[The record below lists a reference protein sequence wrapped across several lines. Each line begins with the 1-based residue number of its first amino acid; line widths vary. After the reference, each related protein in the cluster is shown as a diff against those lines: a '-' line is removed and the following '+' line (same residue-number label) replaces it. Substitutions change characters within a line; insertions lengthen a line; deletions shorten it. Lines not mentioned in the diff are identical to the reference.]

1 MKKLSERGGG
11 GSRRDRASVRPVT
24 LSIQELAAGGSG
36 IARTEQGEVVFVP
49 GTASGDVVEADV
61 DRSVR
66 PARGKVLRVLT
77 PGPGRVEPLCAFVT
91 SCGGCDW
98 MHLSAA
104 TQQEAHAVLVQRAIR
119 RTTSDV
125 ALPPLRVH
133 PAPQPFGYRTRA
145 RLLAKASRGGS
156 RRGSGRGVH
165 GTSGI
170 GVGYRASGTHALV
183 PVDRCLVLTPSLDAL
198 LSELPDLLVGA
209 TGEGDVL
216 IAAGA
221 GGRPVVELAWRGELA
236 PSTWQQLDQR
246 VAQGTWAGARVA
258 LEGVNR
264 PASFG
269 DPRPVIQG
277 ADGAPLLLSAGG
289 FGQPSEEGA
298 SVLARRVHELVW
310 LDAPSRPLH
319 LLELFAGSGTLSVL
333 LARGPN
339 AADAADGEASLAS
352 FVAIEQGAEAAACL
366 RENLAARGLSGKV
379 VVADADATPIPP
391 RVDVVVL
398 DPPRG
403 GASGAAAALAA
414 SSARVVV
421 YVSCNPATLAR
432 DLALL
437 TASGLMITHLEAVE
451 LFPQTSHVEVIVRL
465 ARRPARAAALS

>member
-1 MKKLSERGGG
+1 M
-11 GSRRDRASVRPVT
+11 
-24 LSIQELAAGGSG
+24 
-36 IARTEQGEVVFVP
+36 
-49 GTASGDVVEADV
+49 
-61 DRSVR
+61 
-66 PARGKVLRVLT
+66 
-77 PGPGRVEPLCAFVT
+77 
-91 SCGGCDW
+91 
-98 MHLSAA
+98 
-104 TQQEAHAVLVQRAIR
+104 
-119 RTTSDV
+119 
-125 ALPPLRVH
+125 
-133 PAPQPFGYRTRA
+133 
-145 RLLAKASRGGS
+145 
-156 RRGSGRGVH
+156 
-165 GTSGI
+165 
-170 GVGYRASGTHALV
+170 
-183 PVDRCLVLTPSLDAL
+183 
-198 LSELPDLLVGA
+198 SELPDLLVGA